1 MRERKPPRAVTEAS
15 DTVSKSVPSSGPHRP
30 MLAEARAVVDIP
42 VVFSPSE
49 LVRFGPSRKK
59 RATISAISGRL
70 CLF

>member
-42 VVFSPSE
+42 VVF
-49 LVRFGPSRKK
+49 
-59 RATISAISGRL
+59 
-70 CLF
+70 CLFPARARPIRPEPQEARDDFRHLW